1 MRLFACAV
9 LTFLLSFPGIP
20 QTSDVRPLFHEN
32 GQASR
37 TGSDVG
43 MFADSPTRMKID
55 LAGTWRWTRDGKE
68 WSSVTVPSAYDFT
81 GKVTFL
87 RTFDIKPE
95 MLDKYTFSL
104 VVYGI
109 NYQSEITIN
118 GNFVGRHSGGYTSFV
133 VQIPQNTLQ
142 VGSENA
148 IKVLVDNELT
158 PKTTL
163 PLRQPVG
170 GWKTYGGIFRDM
182 YLLATPK
189 LYVEETEVA
198 STVTSDA
205 KTDNKTAKIQLRS
218 TIIDEGSGVAP
229 ESGSLL
235 GYQVEAYDKLS
246 GEIVGRSGISPLS
259 PQANKSVQVRAEVVV
274 PGAKVWSPETP
285 DLYIFKCQIV
295 RLVNKEV
302 TVLDEYAFD
311 YGFRDLQWKEGRL
324 YVNGT
329 ATPLKGV
336 LWQED
341 DALHGSALTY
351 ETLERDVATIKTLGA
366 NMIRFLYPPHPY
378 MLNLCDRYGLFVM
391 QEIPLEDVPASIL
404 GEDYYQDLAVTYAKE
419 MVLRDRHHASVLAW
433 GIGSEFETGVPSM
446 CDFVNAMRNTVQSLD
461 RRSVYYAS
469 RTPDDPCLE
478 YVDLVAVNSYYADA
492 RSLRE
497 ALKRW
502 KTAAGAKPLILA
514 RYGQEVEPG
523 NKNGYSDPLSLEA
536 QARFVMQVYE
546 AAKEAKIGGS
556 VLWSFNDWRTDRPS
570 LASHSGDPYL
580 QSVGLVSQDREKRTS
595 FDVARAMFNGEKVQ
609 ALPVGNYSSST
620 PVMYVVAGLIVLIS
634 FAFFYNGNR
643 RFRDSVN
650 RSLVRTYNF
659 FADVRDQRILT
670 YGHSI
675 FLAAVVSVTWA
686 TLLSS
691 ILSHY
696 RDNLLLDNLL
706 SHLFSDG
713 LKEDLIYLI
722 WNPSRFILVVSGI
735 VFVKLVLISILVRV
749 FSMLVRTH
757 VYFYHAFSI
766 TIWSML
772 PYIIFIPIAMILY
785 RLMEADV
792 YTIPTFVL
800 IGVVTVWVLIRLFKG
815 ISIIYDVFPF
825 KVYVVGVLLIV
836 LCAGALYGYVDFTR
850 STSVYLKYMMHSMKN
865 PA

>member
-1 MRLFACAV
+1 MLSVLFV
-9 LTFLLSFPGIP
+9 LPGSTQTPLSHPVF
-20 QTSDVRPLFHEN
+20 FEN
-32 GQASR
+32 GKPTR

-43 MFADSPTRMKID
+43 MFADSPSRMKID
-55 LAGTWRWTRDGKE
+55 LAGPWRYSRDGKQ
-68 WSSVTVPSAYDFT
+68 WAAVAVPSAYDFT

-118 GNFVGRHSGGYTSFV
+118 GNFVGRHSGGYSSFV
-133 VQIPQNTLQ
+133 VQIPANTLQ
-142 VGSENA
+142 VGTENA
-148 IKVLVDNELT
+148 IKVMVDNELT

-170 GWKTYGGIFRDM
+170 GWRTYGGIFRDI
-182 YLLATPK
+182 YILATPK
-189 LYVEETEVA
+189 LYVDETEI
-198 STVTSDA
+198 SSSVTFEM
-205 KTDNKTAKIQLRS
+205 KTDTKTAKVQVRS
-218 TIIDEGSGVAP
+218 MIVDAASGIVP
-229 ESGSLL
+229 EQGSLL

-246 GEIVGRSGISPLS
+246 GEIVGRSGISPLT
-259 PQANKSVQVRAEVVV
+259 PQMNKSVQVHAELVI

-285 DLYIFKCQIV
+285 DLYVLKCQIV

-302 TVLDEYAFD
+302 TILDEFALD
-311 YGFRDLQWKEGRL
+311 YGFRDLQWKDGRL
-324 YVNGT
+324 FVNGT

-341 DALHGSALTY
+341 HALTGSALTY

-366 NMIRFLYPPHPY
+366 NLVRFLYPPHPY

-391 QEIPLEDVPASIL
+391 EEIPLEDVPATIL
-404 GEDYYQDLAVTYAKE
+404 AEDYYQDLASTYLKE
-419 MVLRDRHHASVLAW
+419 MVLRDRHHASILAW
-433 GIGSEFETGVPSM
+433 GIGSEFETSVPAM
-446 CDFVNAMRNTVQSLD
+446 CDFVNGMRNTVQSLD
-461 RRSVYYAS
+461 HRPVYYAT
-469 RTPDDPCLE
+469 RTPDDPCLA
-478 YVDLVAVNSYYADA
+478 YVDLIAVNTYQTDVRA
-492 RSLRE
+492 LRE
-497 ALKRW
+497 SLKNW
-502 KTAAGAKPLILA
+502 KAGSAGKPLILS
-514 RYGQEVEPG
+514 RFGQEVEPG

-536 QARFVMQVYE
+536 QARYLLQIYE
-546 AAKEAKIGGS
+546 AAKEAKLGGS
-556 VLWSFNDWRTDRPS
+556 VLWSFNDWRTDRPTLS
-570 LASHSGDPYL
+570 THSGDPYL
-580 QSVGLVSQDREKRTS
+580 QAMGLVSQDREKRTA

-620 PVMYVVAGLIVLIS
+620 PVMYVIAGLIVLIS

-643 RFRDSVN
+643 RFRDCVN

-675 FLAAVVSVTWA
+675 FLAVIVSVTWA

-696 RDNLLLDNLL
+696 RDSVLLDNML
-706 SHLFSDG
+706 SHIVSDG
-713 LKEDLIYLI
+713 VKEYLI
-722 WNPSRFILVVSGI
+722 FLIWSPSRFILVVSGI
-735 VFVKLVLISILVRV
+735 ILVKILLLSILVRI

-766 TIWSML
+766 TVWSML
-772 PYIIFIPIAMILY
+772 PYIIFIPVAMILY
-785 RLMEADV
+785 RLMEAEV
-792 YTIPTFVL
+792 YTMPTFIL
-800 IGVVTVWVLIRLFKG
+800 IGVVTVWVIIRLFKG
-815 ISIIYDVFPF
+815 ISIIYDVYPF
-825 KVYVVGVLLIV
+825 KVYIAGILIIV
-836 LCAGALYGYVDFTR
+836 LSAAALYGYVDYTR
-850 STSVYLKYMMHSMKN
+850 STSVYVKYLLHSMKN